1 MRIGEIGEN
10 RLEGLLQGGGT
21 ILQPVSVLV
30 VVAPRRLNI
39 QDRPRWRQRRGR
51 PAIHPFLDFG
61 MTIGKGE
68 TGGAIMIHPGHVA
81 QRPKRRVHR
90 IIAVHELHEVA
101 PID

>member
-10 RLEGLLQGGGT
+10 RLDGLLQGGGT
-21 ILQPVSVLV
+21 ILQPVNVLV
-30 VVAPRRLNI
+30 VAAPRRLDI
-39 QDRPRWRQRRGR
+39 QDRALGCQGRGR
-51 PAIHPFLDFG
+51 PVIHPFLDFG

-81 QRPKRRVHR
+81 QRPKRRVDR